1 MTDKPKTIAVALLSG
16 GLDSTLAARVILE
29 QGITVIGI
37 NFAGAYCPRPV
48 SGQSNAEKAARTL
61 GIELVTLPIDAEFI
75 AMVKNPRHGRG
86 KNMNP
91 CIDCHTLMIR
101 KAWAWGQAEPESKTQ
116 NPKPK
121 SQRDEP
127 PMHCRTGASA
137 ANTDNRADV
146 SEKTICVHQCPSV
159 VSWYDRADF
168 VITGEV
174 LGQRPMSQNRNALN
188 TVANGS
194 GVGDRLLRPLSA
206 KLLKPTAVETPDTGP
221 LDPLTTRPPSVDRER
236 LLDIEG
242 RQRTRQMALAEKY
255 GIKDYPSPAGGCLL
269 TEKVYS
275 KRLAEAF
282 DHDEDTLEIV
292 ELLSLGR
299 HFRLPS
305 GARLVVGR
313 DEREND
319 ELLRRKPAG
328 AAVIDAGDLP
338 GPVGIVVGAGS
349 GVQGFKGSG
358 DGVLAARICARFSD
372 KRKEKLARVVIA
384 GEAVDVEPASEEESA
399 RLLIA

>member
-1 MTDKPKTIAVALLSG
+1 VTDKPKIIAVALLSG
-16 GLDSTLAARVILE
+16 GLDSTLAVRVILE
-29 QGITVIGI
+29 QGITVMGI
-37 NFAGAYCPRPV
+37 NFAGAYCPLPFQGKSRA
-48 SGQSNAEKAARTL
+48 QKAAEKL

-75 AMVKNPRHGRG
+75 AMVKDPRHGRG

-101 KAWAWGQAEPESKTQ
+101 KAWAWGHAEPEPKTQ

-127 PMHCRTGASA
+127 PM
-137 ANTDNRADV
+137 NTDNRADV

-159 VSWYDRADF
+159 VSWHDRADF

-174 LGQRPMSQNRNALN
+174 LGQRPMSQNRKALN
-188 TVANGS
+188 TVANWS
-194 GVGDRLLRPLSA
+194 GVGEWLLRPMSA
-206 KLLKPTAVETPDTGP
+206 KLLNVTAPEREG
-221 LDPLTTRPPSVDRER
+221 LVDRER

-242 RQRTRQMALAEKY
+242 RQRTRQMALAEMY
-255 GIKDYPSPAGGCLL
+255 GIKDYPAPAGGCLL

-282 DHDEDTLEIV
+282 DHDEDSLEIV

-305 GARLVVGR
+305 GVRLVVGR
-313 DEREND
+313 DETEND
-319 ELLRRKPAG
+319 ELLKRKPAG
-328 AAVIDAGDLP
+328 AVVIDAGDLP
-338 GPVGIVVGAGS
+338 GPVGIVVKGLRDQGIEGS
-349 GVQGFKGSG
+349 S
-358 DGVLAARICARFSD
+358 DGVLAASICARFSD
-372 KRKEKLARVVIA
+372 KRKEPAVKVKVAEVEIAVQPA
-384 GEAVDVEPASEEESA
+384 GEEETA

>member
-1 MTDKPKTIAVALLSG
+1 MTDRPKAIAVALLSG
-16 GLDSTLAARVILE
+16 GLDSTLAAKVILE
-29 QGITVIGI
+29 QGITVIGV
-37 NFAGAYCPRPV
+37 NFAGAYCPRPFAGK
-48 SGQSNAEKAARTL
+48 SRAETAAEKL
-61 GIELVTLPIDAEFI
+61 GIELVTLPIEADFI
-75 AMVKNPRHGRG
+75 AMVKRPKHGRG

-101 KAWAWGQAEPESKTQ
+101 KAWAWGLSQPESKAQ
-116 NPKPK
+116 NPRAK
-121 SQRDEP
+121 SQRVEP
-127 PMHCRTGASA
+127 PMHCLTGASA

-146 SEKTICVHQCPSV
+146 SEKTICVHPCPSV

-168 VITGEV
+168 IITGEV
-174 LGQRPMSQNRNALN
+174 LGQRPMSQNRQALGV
-188 TVANGS
+188 VARES

-206 KLLKPTAVETPDTGP
+206 KLLDVTAPEREG
-221 LDPLTTRPPSVDRER
+221 LVDRER
-236 LLDIEG
+236 LLDVEG

-255 GIKDYPSPAGGCLL
+255 GIKDYPTPAGGCLL
-269 TEKVYS
+269 TEKVFS

-282 DHDEDTLEIV
+282 DHGEDSLEIV

-313 DEREND
+313 DEAEND

-328 AAVIDAGDLP
+328 AVVVDAGDLP
-338 GPVGIVVGAGS
+338 GPVALVLPPLCLCVLVVDS
-349 GVQGFKGSG
+349 
-358 DGVLAARICARFSD
+358 DRILAARICARYSD
-372 KRKEKLARVVIA
+372 KRKEKFARVVIA
-384 GEAVDVEPASEEESA
+384 GESLDVEPANEEESA

>member
-1 MTDKPKTIAVALLSG
+1 VTDEHRTVAVALLSG

-37 NFAGAYCPRPV
+37 NFAGAYCPRPFTGK
-48 SGQSNAEKAARTL
+48 SRGEKAAEKL

-101 KAWAWGQAEPESKTQ
+101 KAWDYGKT
-116 NPKPK
+116 
-121 SQRDEP
+121 R
-127 PMHCRTGASA
+127 G
-137 ANTDNRADV
+137 
-146 SEKTICVHQCPSV
+146 
-159 VSWYDRADF
+159 ADF

-174 LGQRPMSQNRNALN
+174 LGQRPMSQNRNALR
-188 TVANGS
+188 TVAKES
-194 GVGDRLLRPLSA
+194 GVGDRLLRPMSA
-206 KLLKPTAVETPDTGP
+206 KLLEPTAVEVGQGFHHKDTKTQRASDSNPSCLSGLVVDSESPRP
-221 LDPLTTRPPSVDRER
+221 LVDRER
-236 LLDIEG
+236 LLDFQG
-242 RQRTRQMALAEKY
+242 RQRNRQMALAEQY
-255 GIKDYPSPAGGCLL
+255 GIKDYPTPAGGCLL
-269 TEKVYS
+269 TEKVFS

-282 DHDEDTLEIV
+282 DHGEDSLEIV

-305 GARLVVGR
+305 GARVVVGR
-313 DEREND
+313 DEAEND

-328 AAVIDAGDLP
+328 AVVIDAGDLP
-338 GPVGIVVGAGS
+338 GPVGLLLPQGEIPNPKSQIPNKAQSPNAQTDNSSCLCVFVVDS
-349 GVQGFKGSG
+349 
-358 DGVLAARICARFSD
+358 DRVLAARICARFSD
-372 KRKEKLARVVIA
+372 KRKEQAVQVKVAETEATVQPA
-384 GEAVDVEPASEEESA
+384 GEEETA

>member
-1 MTDKPKTIAVALLSG
+1 MTDRPKTIAVALLSG

-29 QGITVIGI
+29 QDITVIGI
-37 NFAGAYCPRPV
+37 NFAGAYCPRPFV
-48 SGQSNAEKAARTL
+48 GKNRAEKAAEKL

-101 KAWAWGQAEPESKTQ
+101 KAWERGQT
-116 NPKPK
+116 
-121 SQRDEP
+121 R
-127 PMHCRTGASA
+127 G
-137 ANTDNRADV
+137 
-146 SEKTICVHQCPSV
+146 
-159 VSWYDRADF
+159 ADF

-188 TVANGS
+188 TVAKGS
-194 GVGDRLLRPLSA
+194 GVGDRLVRPMSA
-206 KLLKPTAVETPDTGP
+206 RLLDLTAPEREG
-221 LDPLTTRPPSVDRER
+221 LVDRER

-242 RQRTRQMALAEKY
+242 RQRTRQMALAEKF

-282 DHDEDTLEIV
+282 DHGEDSLEIV

-313 DEREND
+313 DEAEND

-328 AAVIDAGDLP
+328 AVVIDAGDLP
-338 GPVGIVVGAGS
+338 GPVGIVV
-349 GVQGFKGSG
+349 KGSRDRG
-358 DGVLAARICARFSD
+358 IEGSSDGELAARICARFSD
-372 KRKEKLARVVIA
+372 RRKEPAVTVKVADTEVTVQPA
-384 GEAVDVEPASEEESA
+384 GEDETA

>member
-1 MTDKPKTIAVALLSG
+1 MTDKPKTVAVALLSG
-16 GLDSTLAARVILE
+16 GLDSTLAAKVILE
-29 QGITVIGI
+29 QGITVIGV
-37 NFAGAYCPRPV
+37 NFAGAYCPRPFAGR
-48 SGQSNAEKAARTL
+48 SRAEKAAEKL

-75 AMVKNPRHGRG
+75 AMVKQPKHGRG

-101 KAWAWGQAEPESKTQ
+101 KAWEWGQTKPEA
-116 NPKPK
+116 K
-121 SQRDEP
+121 SQEP
-127 PMHCRTGASA
+127 KAKTRT
-137 ANTDNRADV
+137 
-146 SEKTICVHQCPSV
+146 
-159 VSWYDRADF
+159 ADF

-188 TVANGS
+188 TVAKES
-194 GVGDRLLRPLSA
+194 GVGDRLLRSMSA
-206 KLLKPTAVETPDTGP
+206 KLLDVTAPEREG
-221 LDPLTTRPPSVDRER
+221 LVDRER

-242 RQRTRQMALAEKY
+242 RQRTRQMTLAEKY
-255 GIKDYPSPAGGCLL
+255 GIRDYPTPAGGCLL
-269 TEKVYS
+269 TEKVFS

-282 DHDEDTLEIV
+282 DHGEDSLEIV

-313 DEREND
+313 DEPEND

-328 AAVIDAGDLP
+328 AVVIDAGDLP
-338 GPVGIVVGAGS
+338 GPVGIVV
-349 GVQGFKGSG
+349 KGSRDREIEG
-358 DGVLAARICARFSD
+358 SSDDVLAARICARYSD

-384 GEAVDVEPASEEESA
+384 GVVVEVEPASEGESA